1 MFDRSKYLI
10 CQKCH
15 VSDVY
20 YHNYM
25 KIKTNSDDDLPL
37 EKSLSTQNTMIF
49 LEPIFDNNYK
59 RYSHSVRLANC
70 LYKLVE

>member
-1 MFDRSKYLI
+1 
-10 CQKCH
+10 
-15 VSDVY
+15 
-20 YHNYM
+20 M